1 MPLFF
6 PRLRRR
12 AGLSIKSGKLSR
24 LFPGNMELV
33 KIMDLR
39 HVFPC
44 TSYYVRSTATT
55 ADYHCIDLEAGEGGM
70 EGVGGVAPLV

>member
-1 MPLFF
+1 
-6 PRLRRR
+6 
-12 AGLSIKSGKLSR
+12 
-24 LFPGNMELV
+24 MELV
-33 KIMDLR
+33 KIMGLR

-55 ADYHCIDLEAGEGGM
+55 ADYYCIDLEAGEGGM